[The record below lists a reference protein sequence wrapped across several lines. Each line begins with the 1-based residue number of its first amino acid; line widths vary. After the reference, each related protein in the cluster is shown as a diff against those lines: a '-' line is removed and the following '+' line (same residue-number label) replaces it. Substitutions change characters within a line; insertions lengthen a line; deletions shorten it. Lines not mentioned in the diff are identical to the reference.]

1 MFKKTLFVLF
11 SISFHTFT
19 AKIGKRMHS
28 KHPLPSSFAENSWRG
43 KRSDWLTLP
52 FPATKKPK
60 CHQPGINLNSSSPF
74 LISPH
79 LIITPLPPSLPHF
92 FYIPP
97 LFHIPPPPPQ
107 KIHFHLLQTKAH
119 RSQDRC
125 ALVLNKRST
134 RSPPSS
140 THDMTPHITKTAN
153 CKNAEWLHCV
163 SYVAIYRT
171 AILLWLSSFFSV
183 SHA

>member
-1 MFKKTLFVLF
+1 MPPAWHKPEFFIPF
-11 SISFHTFT
+11 SD
-19 AKIGKRMHS
+19 
-28 KHPLPSSFAENSWRG
+28 LPSP
-43 KRSDWLTLP
+43 D
-52 FPATKKPK
+52 
-60 CHQPGINLNSSSPF
+60 HHSSP
-74 LISPH
+74 S
-79 LIITPLPPSLPHF
+79 LPPSFLLHPSPLS
-92 FYIPP
+92 YSPP
-97 LFHIPPPPPQ
+97 RPPQ

-140 THDMTPHITKTAN
+140 THDMTPHITKMAN